1 MRERIAG
8 LAALRGWRRLACA
21 FVAGAFGALAMPPY
35 GFLPALAVA
44 LCVAVWLMDGA
55 MAGRRRIGPAF
66 LIGWAWGFGFLT
78 AGLWWLGS
86 AFLVEADEFLWALP
100 LGVTAPSPRKFE
112 VRRDAGTCWS
122 RMFHAPI
129 YGLGPRFRFA
139 GWMQRGH
146 QFLYRRRQS
155 FQARNLMISSC
166 GLLRQMMHV
175 LHHTMVSPRTT
186 CKRNESMKYD
196 EGDIS
201 A

>member
-1 MRERIAG
+1 MRERIG
-8 LAALRGWRRLACA
+8 VLAALRGWRRLACA

-100 LGVTAPSPRKFE
+100 LGVIGLPFGLGLFYGAGFAVAGLAWTRGPARIAALAFGLGGAEWLRGHVLTGFP
-112 VRRDAGTCWS
+112 GTCSAW
-122 RMFHAPI
+122 R
-129 YGLGPRFRFA
+129 
-139 GWMQRGH
+139 W
-146 QFLYRRRQS
+146 
-155 FQARNLMISSC
+155 ARTS
-166 GLLRQMMHV
+166 G
-175 LHHTMVSPRTT
+175 
-186 CKRNESMKYD
+186 
-196 EGDIS
+196 
-201 A
+201 